1 MGGACIRGN
10 ALDYAA
16 AVDAAGMGAL
26 HNANLKALMGAVAS
40 AAPNNA
46 VTATP
51 TIGDMVRTLGKSG
64 GPIVPLPPTLH
75 CETTWTS
82 DGELAGAGLDRGEP
96 WGWCAQGS
104 AASARSSS
112 PGVTV
117 RSRHGLITLVSN
129 RREATDPLVRNLC
142 EEIQTGKRSSPP
154 TSKRR
159 RSSTS
164 PSGLKTSSKRQ

>member
-1 MGGACIRGN
+1 MKPAILTDEAAAAARSAFTGLYLSTNPEQQRIRFRAGE
-10 ALDYAA
+10 AITIEAECSAWEARAFAQMLLDYAA

-96 WGWCAQGS
+96 WGWVRTGQCGKCEKFIAPGS
-104 AASARSSS
+104 
-112 PGVTV
+112 P
-117 RSRHGLITLVSN
+117 
-129 RREATDPLVRNLC
+129 
-142 EEIQTGKRSSPP
+142 
-154 TSKRR
+154 
-159 RSSTS
+159 
-164 PSGLKTSSKRQ
+164 